1 MAENDSTTDQAKETL
16 VKKEALA
23 AIQNVKMILSGL
35 AAIAV
40 LRIQAAGES
49 EGGSDLSALFWRDL
63 YNETPWVIAGEIP
76 KGDLPPGLEEGLN
89 RIIFRQASQAWQ
101 ELFEKAERVFGPEI
115 YELLGESSQGGSCDD

>member
-1 MAENDSTTDQAKETL
+1 MAEKDSTTDQAKEIL
-16 VKKEALA
+16 IKKEALA

-49 EGGSDLSALFWRDL
+49 EGSDLPALFWRDL
-63 YNETPWVIAGEIP
+63 YNGTPWVIAGEIP

-89 RIIFRQASQAWQ
+89 KIIFRQASQAWQ
-101 ELFEKAERVFGPEI
+101 ELFEKAERVFGPEV
-115 YELLGESSQGGSCDD
+115 YKLLAESSNEEAPGGE